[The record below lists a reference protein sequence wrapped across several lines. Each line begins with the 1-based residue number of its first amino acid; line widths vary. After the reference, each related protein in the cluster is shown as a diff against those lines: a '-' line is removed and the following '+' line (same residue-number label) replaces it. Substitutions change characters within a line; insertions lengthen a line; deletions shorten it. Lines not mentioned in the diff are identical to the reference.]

1 MNTEFFAGHAVA
13 KSLLPP
19 AAYTATGNDTAVDMT
34 AYRGGALVTLHSA
47 AAGAGTNPT
56 LDVKL
61 QSSATSGGTY
71 ADIPG
76 AAFAQVTN
84 AASIQTL
91 MISVDSNQ
99 PWIRSVHTIGGTA
112 SPSFTAA
119 CSMAAVAE

>member
-19 AAYTATGNDTAVDMT
+19 AAMTTTTTGTAVDMT
-34 AYRGGALVTLHSA
+34 AYRGAALVTLHSA

-56 LDVKL
+56 FDVKL

-71 ADIPG
+71 ADIAG
-76 AAFAQVTN
+76 AVFAQVTN

-91 MISVDSNQ
+91 MVNVDFEK
-99 PWIRSVHTIGGTA
+99 PWIRAVGTIGGTA

-119 CSMAAVAE
+119 CSLAAVAE